1 MHWETFSG
9 VTKSRAWGS
18 WRIPEGRN
26 IGFPG
31 KLLAFPGTLAD
42 AQSGMP
48 LRIRAFRL
56 LPLVLVFGLVAA
68 ARADVAAPERKK
80 VEKADD
86 LPRHTYLLKEAPS
99 VVLGDPAA
107 IAALAADVQKD
118 IDSDVK
124 AYDIEDRTTL
134 QGFAATELSL
144 AMLNNDYPAALKKV
158 SELQE
163 LQDKPSSKLTTGLT
177 SKAWATAHLAAT
189 GDFAAAFQAA
199 IVSSAQALP
208 YDLVQNDLKA
218 LKGSYEIRTPS
229 LLIGTAQQQFDPAA
243 AKTGAVSESIARTL
257 VAMNNQIVNLL
268 PYRKQI
274 VAALNT
280 VISAHTVVKP
290 DLWTPRLVTLG
301 PGDKGRPVRIGI
313 WDSGVDIGDFQ
324 GRVFTDEAG
333 HHGFA
338 YTLHDDPTPDLLAP
352 LGDAQAHADELIGR
366 IKGFS
371 DLTSG
376 IDSPEATEVKK
387 YMSGL
392 KPDQVKPTMEGLEMI
407 AQYAHG
413 THVTGIAAAG
423 NPYAQ
428 IVIGRLTFDYHMIP
442 EVPTVEQ
449 AQKDAGMYK
458 AAVAY
463 FRDHGVRVVNMSWG
477 GSLKDVEDALEANG
491 AGGDAQARKK
501 LARQIY
507 DIGTAGLREAL
518 ESAPGILFVV
528 AAGNS
533 NDNVK
538 FDEMAPSSF
547 QLANMISVGAVDE
560 AGEETSFSSFGPMV
574 NVHANGYEVESDIPG
589 GKRVKLSGTSMAS
602 PEVTNLAGK
611 LFALD
616 PALTPEEAKALI
628 VEGCDQN
635 GRVNLVSEVKSIAL
649 LRAKL
654 AAK

>member
-1 MHWETFSG
+1 
-9 VTKSRAWGS
+9 
-18 WRIPEGRN
+18 
-26 IGFPG
+26 
-31 KLLAFPGTLAD
+31 
-42 AQSGMP
+42 MP
-48 LRIRAFRL
+48 LRIRAFSL
-56 LPLVLVFGLVAA
+56 LPLIMVFGLVDV

-86 LPRHTYLLKEAPS
+86 LPRHTYSIKEAPS
-99 VVLGDPAA
+99 VLLGDPAA
-107 IAALAADVQKD
+107 MAALAAEVRKD
-118 IDSDVK
+118 LEADLQ

-134 QGFAATELSL
+134 QGFVATELAL
-144 AMLNNDYPAALKKV
+144 AMLHNDYAESLKKV
-158 SELQE
+158 AELQA
-163 LQDKPSSKLTTGLT
+163 LQDKPSAKLTTGLT
-177 SKAWATAHLAAT
+177 SKAWATAHLAGT
-189 GDFAAAFQAA
+189 GDTAAAVQAA
-199 IVSSAQALP
+199 LVASTQALP

-243 AKTGAVSESIARTL
+243 AKTGTISETVARTL
-257 VAMNNQIVNLL
+257 VAMDNQIVNLL
-268 PYRKQI
+268 PYRQQI
-274 VAALNT
+274 IAALET
-280 VISAHTVVKP
+280 VVSAHAVVKP
-290 DLWTPRLVTLG
+290 DLWTPRLVALG
-301 PGDKGRPVRIGI
+301 PDDKAQPVRIGI
-313 WDSGVDIGDFQ
+313 WDSGVDVADFKD
-324 GRVFTDEAG
+324 RVFTDETG

-338 YTLHDDPTPDLLAP
+338 FTLHDEPTPDLLFP

-371 DLTSG
+371 DLQAG
-376 IDSPEATEVKK
+376 IDSPEATEVKR

-407 AQYAHG
+407 ANYAHG
-413 THVTGIAAAG
+413 THVTGIATAG

-428 IVIGRLTFDYHMIP
+428 IVVGRITFDYHMIP
-442 EVPTVEQ
+442 ELPTVEW
-449 AQKDAGMYK
+449 AHKDAGMYK

-463 FRDHGVRVVNMSWG
+463 FRDHGARVVNMSWG

-491 AGGDAQARKK
+491 AGGDAESRKK

-533 NDNVK
+533 NNNVK

-547 QLANMISVGAVDE
+547 QLPNMISVGAVDE

-589 GKRVKLSGTSMAS
+589 GKKVKLSGTSMAS

-616 PALTPEEAKALI
+616 PALTPPEAKALI
-628 VEGCDQN
+628 VDGCDQN

-649 LRAKL
+649 LKAKL
-654 AAK
+654 AAN